1 MRPEIAPGP
10 HSRSHWR
17 TIDLAT
23 AVPGGRW
30 RSAFDAERRSLAASS
45 GPPLLGRSLWVGS
58 PSQPFRRSRRTG
70 NHRSPALAGVDR
82 SPGGGAEAPQVPE
95 GRSGQSLMALAFA
108 AFQTPAE
115 AFVRRLRPPAPAAA
129 LPAFRLRA
137 LLRFHPVRRPSG
149 AVSQR
154 RLEPHRVSEFY
165 LLFSDLRHDPQK
177 SSRSRPLDAAPRIRV
192 AQDGKSRVIHKQRR
206 SGG

>member
-23 AVPGGRW
+23 AVPGGRR
-30 RSAFDAERRSLAASS
+30 RSAFDAERRLLPVSS

-58 PSQPFRRSRRTG
+58 PSQPFRRSLRTG

-95 GRSGQSLMALAFA
+95 VRSGQSLMAPNFRRVSKLR
-108 AFQTPAE
+108 PKPSS
-115 AFVRRLRPPAPAAA
+115 RRLRPPAPAAA

-154 RLEPHRVSEFY
+154 RLEPHRVSEFH
-165 LLFSDLRHDPQK
+165 LLFSDLHHDP
-177 SSRSRPLDAAPRIRV
+177 
-192 AQDGKSRVIHKQRR
+192 
-206 SGG
+206 